1 VVGLVASRI
10 KDRVGRPVVAFAPAG
25 DGVQLRGSAR
35 SIPGI
40 HIRDVFEAIATR
52 DPGLIVRFGGHAMAA
67 GLTLEAA
74 RLDDFARAFEAQV
87 AQCMQGIDTE
97 DAIWT
102 DGQLDEAD
110 IELATAQLLRAA
122 GPWGQAFPE
131 PSFDGEFDIESA
143 RVLGERHVK
152 FWLRPAGSRT
162 RLDAIAFNL
171 MEPQGRSSPPAGRVR
186 MAYRLDV
193 NHYQGERRLQLL
205 VDHVVEAP

>member
-1 VVGLVASRI
+1 VGLVASRI

-40 HIRDVFEAIATR
+40 HIRDVFEAIAAR

-74 RLDDFARAFEAQV
+74 RLDEFARAFEAQV
-87 AQCMQGIDTE
+87 AEWLHRIDAE

-102 DGQLDEAD
+102 DGQLAEAD
-110 IELATAQLLRAA
+110 IDLATAQLLRAA

-131 PSFDGEFDIESA
+131 PSFDGEFDIEST
-143 RVLGERHVK
+143 RVVGERHVK
-152 FWLRPAGSRT
+152 FWLRPAGSRM
-162 RLDAIAFNL
+162 RFDAIAFNL
-171 MEPQGRSSPPAGRVR
+171 LESEGRSAPPTGRVHL
-186 MAYRLDV
+186 AYRLDI

-205 VDHVVEAP
+205 VDHVMETT